1 MSEREIRC
9 ATEEEQA
16 ALAGRLA
23 RAVGNRPAQ
32 VQLRGELGTGKTT
45 FVRGFLRG
53 LGYEGPVRSPTYT
66 LIEPYEVGPIPLYH
80 LDLYRL
86 AEPEELEFLGLREIL
101 AEPALVMVEW
111 PERGAG
117 WLPEP
122 DLVIA
127 FQHDDPG
134 RRLRFSART
143 SAGMAWLKAAEPT

>member
-1 MSEREIRC
+1 MSEREIFC

-16 ALAGRLA
+16 ALAARLA
-23 RAVGNRPAQ
+23 RAVGHQPAQ
-32 VQLRGELGTGKTT
+32 VQLRGELGAGKTT

-86 AEPEELEFLGLREIL
+86 ADPGELEFLGLREVL

-122 DLVIA
+122 DLVIT
-127 FQHDDPG
+127 FHHEEPG
-134 RRLRFSART
+134 RRLRLSART
-143 SAGMAWLKAAEPT
+143 PAGMAWLEAADPT